1 MFGFIVVFIFILFFV
16 LMIVVKD
23 KNRLLKIIKVFL
35 IFILGGLVIA
45 GGGSIV
51 SGMLETFQGKMDAA
65 QALLQIIMGF
75 LFIAVGGIPLY
86 LYFISRAVDIRKL
99 ERRKKKYP
107 DAPWMWVDHWSTK
120 SIAYSGK
127 GPISFGWFVLL
138 VMTASLGAVSYVN
151 RGKILS
157 KLEGSGFEVIAFY
170 SVFCLI
176 LLVGFYTLIS
186 LLRGYLKFGKSIFEM
201 STYPGIIG
209 DKLVGRIQTHM
220 REIPEKG
227 FDLELE
233 CGLIDLTSQAG
244 RQLRNPEMTKRIWDA
259 NKNVRLQEVSLGP
272 AGVSIPVSFSISA
285 GVPESDAWSPD
296 KRIKWTLSAFA
307 SVKGAQYLSQFDV
320 PVFNTRQKT

>member
-1 MFGFIVVFIFILFFV
+1 MFIIFLGLIIFV
-16 LMIVVKD
+16 KNEKLRLKVVKG
-23 KNRLLKIIKVFL
+23 FL
-35 IFILGGLVIA
+35 ILVLGGLVIA
-45 GGGSIV
+45 GGGSIFV
-51 SGMLETFQGKMDAA
+51 GMLETFQGKMDEA
-65 QALLQIIMGF
+65 QALLQIIMGL
-75 LFIAVGGIPLY
+75 LFMAVGGIPLY
-86 LYFISRAVDIRKL
+86 LYFISREVDIRRL

-120 SIAYSGK
+120 SIVYSGK
-127 GPISFGWFVLL
+127 GPISFGWVVLL

-176 LLVGFYTLIS
+176 LLVGFYTVIS

-201 STYPGIIG
+201 TTYPGIIG

-227 FDLELE
+227 FDLELQ
-233 CGLIDLTSQAG
+233 CGLIDLTSQVG
-244 RQLRNPEMTKRIWDA
+244 RQLRNTEMTKSIWEA

-272 AGVSIPVSFSISA
+272 AGVSIPVSFSIPA
-285 GVPESDAWSPD
+285 GVPESDAWSSD
-296 KRIKWTLSAFA
+296 KRIKWTLSAFS

-320 PVFNTRQKT
+320 PVFNARPKT